1 MTKPALAAVIQ
12 KTTNCTG
19 VEAKKAVDEVINT
32 IGKALKKDGT
42 FSLIGLGTFR
52 VSKRKARK
60 GRNPST
66 GEAIKIKASKSVRF
80 KPSAALKKRV

>member
-12 KTTNCTG
+12 KATNCTG
-19 VEAKKAVDEVINT
+19 TQAKKAVDEVIYL

-42 FSLIGLGTFR
+42 FSLVGLGTFR

-60 GRNPST
+60 GRNPFT

-80 KPSAALKKRV
+80 KPSASLKQRV

>member
-12 KTTNCTG
+12 KATNCTG
-19 VEAKKAVDEVINT
+19 VDARKAVDEIINT
-32 IGKALKKDGT
+32 IGKSLKKDGT
-42 FSLIGLGTFR
+42 FSLVGLGSFR

-60 GRNPST
+60 GRNPAT

-80 KPSAALKKRV
+80 KPSASLKQRV